1 MDEDVLTQADYEL
14 YQGTYIIKMEILH
27 SSGNPYPVDYLFNM
41 ELRISCA
48 SVILTKPGVQSFVSS
63 PPANYA

>member
-48 SVILTKPGVQSFVSS
+48 SVILTKPGV
-63 PPANYA
+63 